1 MPVASIVHVI
11 SSTKNGPSAEKVV
24 IRAIIVRRDALFC
37 INLGRT
43 IHGSKM
49 ASNKNTNG
57 ATVKANDCLSV
68 SMI

>member
-1 MPVASIVHVI
+1 MTPIVHVT
-11 SSTKNGPSAEKVV
+11 SSRKNGPSAQKVV
-24 IRAIIVRRDALFC
+24 IRAIIVRRDALLC
-37 INLGRT
+37 INPGRA

-49 ASNKNTNG
+49 TSNKNTNG